1 MKKVVNSYFRDY
13 NINSMDLRIFY
24 LIAFFISFLT
34 LIIYYEIS
42 ANNINKNYLLLFMT
56 TLISNFGYTLSVYA
70 DDIESALA
78 GNLISYVGSIFT
90 IYFMFAVV
98 IGLCNKRYYLIF
110 RIPLFLSAVIISIF
124 VATTKDTN
132 LFFGNPYLV
141 KQHGL
146 SVIKYSTGPVMYFYI
161 VYLAVINLSAIGM
174 VIHSILTKKK
184 VSRITLQILLL
195 MLIGGTLMYI
205 IPLSMGIRINLM
217 PYTYLLMEIFF
228 ILFSAKTN
236 TYDLQLNLINVYKN
250 RGGYGYIAF
259 SNSKRFLGCDDFALN
274 FFPELK
280 DISIDSHIPA
290 SYENINEKLHYN
302 DKDWEWAS
310 HCNQDFRI
318 NCNERAAICTIHQ
331 ISLSKL
337 RMGYLFE
344 IRDDTEQQNYIKGI
358 NSYNKELSH
367 LIEEKTVQ
375 VTDMQDSI
383 IRGMATMVESRDN
396 STGGHILR
404 TSDCI
409 QIFAKELLNHKEI
422 PDLTPAFC
430 KLLVKAAPMHDLG
443 KIAVDDSILRK
454 PGKFTPDEYE
464 KMKEH
469 PAKGAVIVD
478 KVLRDI
484 NDKDFKRIAINVAHY
499 HHEKW
504 NGEGYPEHLKGKE
517 IPLEARIMALA
528 DVFDALV
535 SKRCYKEAKSFD
547 EAFAIINNDLGRHFD
562 PEIGKIFID
571 CRPLLEEYYKSM
583 VE

>member
-1 MKKVVNSYFRDY
+1 
-13 NINSMDLRIFY
+13 MDLRIFY
-24 LIAFFISFLT
+24 LIAFFISLLT

-42 ANNINKNYLLLFMT
+42 ASNINKNYLLLFMT
-56 TLISNFGYTLSVYA
+56 TLISNFGNALSVYA
-70 DDIESALA
+70 DDLESALA

-90 IYFMFAVV
+90 IYFMFVVV
-98 IGLCNKRYYLIF
+98 ISLCGKRFFLIF
-110 RIPLFLSAVIISIF
+110 RIPLFLSAVVISVF

-132 LFFGNPYLV
+132 LFFGNPYLF
-141 KQHGL
+141 KQHEL
-146 SVIKYSTGPVMYFYI
+146 SLIKFTTGPVMYFYI
-161 VYLAVINLSAIGM
+161 FYLGIINLSAM
-174 VIHSILTKKK
+174 VMVVHSILTKKK
-184 VSRITLQILLL
+184 VSKFTLQIILL
-195 MLIGGTLMYI
+195 MLIGGTLMYL
-205 IPLSMGIRINLM
+205 IPLSLGIRLNLM

-228 ILFSAKTN
+228 ILFSVKTN
-236 TYDLQLNLINVYKN
+236 TYDLQLNLINVFKN

-280 DISIDSHIPA
+280 DISIDSHIPV
-290 SYENINEKLHYN
+290 SYTNINEKLHYN
-302 DKDWEWAS
+302 DKNWEWAY

-331 ISLSKL
+331 ISLSKM

-367 LIEEKTVQ
+367 LIEEKTAQ
-375 VTDMQDSI
+375 ITDMQDSI

-409 QIFAKELLNHKEI
+409 QIFAEELLKHKEI
-422 PDLTPAFC
+422 SAITPNFC

-469 PAKGAVIVD
+469 PAKGAVIVE

-484 NDKDFKRIAINVAHY
+484 NDKDFKRIAVNVAHY

-504 NGEGYPEHLKGKE
+504 NGSGYPEKLSGDK

-535 SKRCYKEAKSFD
+535 SKRCYKEANSFD
-547 EAFAIINNDLGRHFD
+547 EAFEIIKNDLGRHFD
-562 PEIGKIFID
+562 PVIGQIFID
-571 CRPLLEEYYKSM
+571 CRPRLEEYYNSTIN
-583 VE
+583 EL

>member
-205 IPLSMGIRINLM
+205 IPLAMGIRINLM

-236 TYDLQLNLINVYKN
+236 TYDIQLNLINVYKN

-259 SNSKRFLGCDDFALN
+259 SNSKRFLGCDDFALK
-274 FFPELK
+274 FFP
-280 DISIDSHIPA
+280 
-290 SYENINEKLHYN
+290 
-302 DKDWEWAS
+302 
-310 HCNQDFRI
+310 
-318 NCNERAAICTIHQ
+318 
-331 ISLSKL
+331 
-337 RMGYLFE
+337 
-344 IRDDTEQQNYIKGI
+344 
-358 NSYNKELSH
+358 
-367 LIEEKTVQ
+367 
-375 VTDMQDSI
+375 
-383 IRGMATMVESRDN
+383 
-396 STGGHILR
+396 
-404 TSDCI
+404 
-409 QIFAKELLNHKEI
+409 
-422 PDLTPAFC
+422 
-430 KLLVKAAPMHDLG
+430 
-443 KIAVDDSILRK
+443 
-454 PGKFTPDEYE
+454 
-464 KMKEH
+464 
-469 PAKGAVIVD
+469 
-478 KVLRDI
+478 
-484 NDKDFKRIAINVAHY
+484 
-499 HHEKW
+499 
-504 NGEGYPEHLKGKE
+504 
-517 IPLEARIMALA
+517 
-528 DVFDALV
+528 
-535 SKRCYKEAKSFD
+535 
-547 EAFAIINNDLGRHFD
+547 
-562 PEIGKIFID
+562 
-571 CRPLLEEYYKSM
+571 
-583 VE
+583 